1 MKQEA
6 LWMKPRK
13 GRMIVEKNR
22 ENMPENMSISAD
34 ETKHQRETAPK
45 ALDMN
50 KETSE
55 DD

>member
-1 MKQEA
+1 
-6 LWMKPRK
+6 
-13 GRMIVEKNR
+13 
-22 ENMPENMSISAD
+22 MPENMSISAD

-55 DD
+55 DDQVGLTRKEVLVK